1 MLAGAPPVVVFLKSS
16 LTKCTDLGRKPML
29 ASMPNAHLCS
39 AQPADLLPT
48 GRVIFQLPTD
58 QVLDLSI

>member
-1 MLAGAPPVVVFLKSS
+1 MLAGALPVVVFLKSS
-16 LTKCTDLGRKPML
+16 LTKCTDLGRKLAL

-39 AQPADLLPT
+39 TQPTDLLLA
-48 GRVIFQLPTD
+48 GRVTFQLPID